1 MSRFEWLYTQSVIK
15 FRVDLSK
22 INVGYGNKKEIKNIL
37 LSHYLEFDLN
47 LL

>member
-22 INVGYGNKKEIKNIL
+22 INVVYGNKKEIKNIL